1 MDIDIRRLNDGHI
14 QLDFGQVMLN
24 LPPAAIEALQQVVD
38 KRLNMSGEA
47 ERAAIR
53 KKLAVFRDLAN
64 KLAHMDDRIL
74 QWILPQLTPE
84 QLVTLVRLSE
94 GDYFYQKV
102 LRNLSKTNRRQF
114 EEDYARLDRITQHQA
129 VIYME
134 QIIPLL
140 RQAAQ
145 RQKQLEAE
153 G

>member
-1 MDIDIRRLNDGHI
+1 MDIDIRRLKDGHI

-102 LRNLSKTNRRQF
+102 LRNLSRTNRRQF
-114 EEDYARLDRITQHQA
+114 EEDYQRLDRITQHQA

-140 RQAAQ
+140 KQAAQ